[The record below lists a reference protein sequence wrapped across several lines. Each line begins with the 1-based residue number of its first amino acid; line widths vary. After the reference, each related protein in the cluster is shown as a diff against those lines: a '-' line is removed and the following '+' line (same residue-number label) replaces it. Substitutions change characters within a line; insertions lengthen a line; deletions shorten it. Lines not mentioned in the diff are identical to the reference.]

1 MPDDLGYRPASP
13 LPPYLA
19 PVTLAAR
26 APAVLSASRSG
37 VGPAVSAQLY
47 LDRVVDRGLRAAP
60 EALHETLAAVMA
72 AIEGARS
79 YAEVEARLIELAPGA
94 AERSEDF
101 AALVEG
107 AVMLGIGAGAWATG
121 EEADAS

>member
-1 MPDDLGYRPASP
+1 MPDDLGYRPAS
-13 LPPYLA
+13 LPPWLA

-26 APAVLSASRSG
+26 APAVLTATRSG
-37 VGPAVSAQLY
+37 VGPAVAAQLY
-47 LDRVVDRGLRAAP
+47 ADKVVDAGLRAAP
-60 EALHETLAAVMA
+60 DGLRETLAAAMA

-79 YAEVEARLIELAPGA
+79 YEEVEARLIELAPDAPERA
-94 AERSEDF
+94 ADF
-101 AALVEG
+101 AALIEG

>member
-1 MPDDLGYRPASP
+1 MPADDLGYRPAP

-26 APAVLSASRSG
+26 APAVLSAARSA

-47 LDRVVDRGLRAAP
+47 VDRVVARGLRAAP
-60 EALHETLAAVMA
+60 EALRETLAAVMG
-72 AIEGARS
+72 AIEGSRS
-79 YAEVEARLIELAPGA
+79 YEEVEALLVELAPGA
-94 AERSEDF
+94 VERSADF
-101 AALVEG
+101 AAVVEG

-121 EEADAS
+121 EEADVS